1 MGDDA
6 RMIGDTTMFTVQINL
21 DGQWVATDCTGEK
34 AKCDAEARSWL
45 MFYASDE
52 IRVVSA

>member
-1 MGDDA
+1 
-6 RMIGDTTMFTVQINL
+6 MFTVQIKL
-21 DGQWVATDCTGEK
+21 DGKWVPTDCTGEK

-52 IRVVSA
+52 IRVVAA